1 MQTPTDLTPG
11 TIDCQGRLPP
21 LALFGLQLFNAGEY
35 FEAHEALETAWR
47 DETGPVRELYRG
59 ILQVGVAYYHLL
71 NGNYTGAVK
80 MLERCKQWL
89 EPFPDDCRGIELAR
103 FREDFLR
110 VERELLRLG
119 PERLAL
125 FDRGLLKKIHYRQL
139 AETEHLTGESMTDVP
154 FLNKI
159 ALVTGSGRGIGRAIA
174 LRLAQQGADVAVNYV
189 RNQAPAE
196 ETVAQIQAL
205 GRRAFALRA
214 NVGKTEDID
223 KLFDVVQ
230 EQFGGLDIFISNAA
244 SGFNRPALEQKV
256 SGWDFTL
263 NVNARALLF
272 AAQRAAPLMAA
283 RGGGAI
289 VSISSPG
296 GQRVMPDYV
305 AVGASK
311 AALEALTRYLAVEL
325 AGMNIAVNAVSP
337 GLVETDALQFFS
349 SLKDGQVI
357 PRAVANTPAG
367 RLATPEDVAGV
378 VAFLCSPAAAM
389 IRGQVIV
396 VDGGYTLTVPM

>member
-1 MQTPTDLTPG
+1 MSE
-11 TIDCQGRLPP
+11 LP
-21 LALFGLQLFNAGEY
+21 F
-35 FEAHEALETAWR
+35 
-47 DETGPVRELYRG
+47 TG
-59 ILQVGVAYYHLL
+59 
-71 NGNYTGAVK
+71 
-80 MLERCKQWL
+80 
-89 EPFPDDCRGIELAR
+89 
-103 FREDFLR
+103 
-110 VERELLRLG
+110 
-119 PERLAL
+119 
-125 FDRGLLKKIHYRQL
+125 
-139 AETEHLTGESMTDVP
+139 
-154 FLNKI
+154 KI

-174 LRLAQQGADVAVNYV
+174 LRLAQDGADVVVNYV

-196 ETVAQIQAL
+196 EVAAQIEGI
-205 GRRAFALRA
+205 GRRAFAVRA

-223 KLFDVVQ
+223 KLFDAVQ
-230 EQFGGLDIFISNAA
+230 ERFGGLDIFVSNAA

-283 RGGGAI
+283 RGGGSI

-325 AGMNIAVNAVSP
+325 ARMNVSVNAVSP

-349 SLKDGQVI
+349 SLKDNQVI

-378 VAFLCSPAAAM
+378 VAFLCTPAAAM